1 MTDEL
6 SPRRRT
12 IMGLVIREY
21 IASGIPVGSRA
32 ILDRYELGVSP
43 ATIRNEMAALEELGF
58 QTHPHTSAGRVPT
71 EEGYRFFVEHLLG
84 DMTLP
89 SEERLLIRH
98 QFGQARA
105 EMDQWVKLA
114 AAVLAHTVRNV
125 ALATA
130 PKAIN
135 SRVKRVELIE
145 IRDGIVLL
153 VLVTMEGSVKQQMLN
168 LPLLQ
173 DDLHRVTNEL
183 NEQLSGRN
191 AAEIR
196 AQNPLLSPWAADVA
210 NILVP
215 IMDRLDS
222 RVSDIYREGLSH
234 ALAEP
239 EFAEGDMIRRV
250 VEIIEARP
258 LLESIVA
265 KTRESDGVQVI
276 IGGEGRWRELSNVS
290 LVLSR
295 YGVDDDTTGVLGV
308 LGPLRM
314 PYGRTISAVR
324 YVSTLMSELL
334 REFYG
339 QT

>member
-1 MTDEL
+1 MTEEL
-6 SPRRRT
+6 SARRRA

-32 ILDRYELGVSP
+32 VLDRYELGVSP
-43 ATIRNEMAALEELGF
+43 ATIRNEMAVLEELGF
-58 QTHPHTSAGRVPT
+58 LTHPHTSAGRMPT

-89 SEERLLIRH
+89 PDERLLIRH

-105 EMDQWVKLA
+105 EMDHWVKLA

-130 PKAIN
+130 PKAVN
-135 SRVKRVELIE
+135 SRFKRLELIE

-173 DDLHRVTNEL
+173 DELKRVANEL
-183 NEQLSGRN
+183 NEQLAGRSV
-191 AAEIR
+191 AEIK
-196 AQNPLLSPWAADVA
+196 AQSQVLSQWAADVA
-210 NILVP
+210 SLLVS
-215 IMDRLDS
+215 IMERLDS
-222 RVSDIYREGLSH
+222 QVSDIYREGLSH
-234 ALAEP
+234 ALTEP

-250 VEIIEARP
+250 IEIIEARP

-276 IGGEGRWRELSNVS
+276 IGGEGRWRELSQVS

-295 YGVDDDTTGVLGV
+295 YGVDEDTTGVLGV

-324 YVSTLMSELL
+324 YVANLMSELL

-339 QT
+339 

>member
-6 SPRRRT
+6 SARRRT

-21 IASGIPVGSRA
+21 IASGIPMGSRA
-32 ILDRYELGVSP
+32 ILERYELGVSP
-43 ATIRNEMAALEELGF
+43 ATIRSEMAALEELGF
-58 QTHPHTSAGRVPT
+58 LTHPHTSAGRVPT

-84 DMTLP
+84 DMILP

-105 EMDQWVKLA
+105 EMDHWVKLA
-114 AAVLAHTVRNV
+114 AAVLAHTVHNV

-135 SRVKRVELIE
+135 SRFKRLELIE

-173 DDLHRVTNEL
+173 EELHRVTNEL
-183 NEQLSGRN
+183 NEQLTGRTV
-191 AAEIR
+191 AEIK
-196 AQNPLLSPWAADVA
+196 AQSPILSSWAADVA
-210 NILVP
+210 NLMIP
-215 IMDRLDS
+215 IMERLDS

-234 ALAEP
+234 ALTEP

-276 IGGEGRWRELSNVS
+276 IGGEGRWRELSQVS

-324 YVSTLMSELL
+324 YVADLMSELL

-339 QT
+339 

>member
-1 MTDEL
+1 MDEL
-6 SPRRRT
+6 SARRRA
-12 IMGLVIREY
+12 ILGLVIREY
-21 IASGIPVGSRA
+21 IASGAAVSSRA

-43 ATIRNEMAALEELGF
+43 ATIRNEMAALEELSF
-58 QTHPHTSAGRVPT
+58 LTHPHTSAGRIPT
-71 EEGYRFFVEHLLG
+71 EEGYRYFVEHLLG
-84 DMTLP
+84 DVSLS

-105 EMDQWVKLA
+105 EMEQWVQLA
-114 AAVLAHTVRNV
+114 AAILSHTVHNV
-125 ALATA
+125 ALATP
-130 PKAIN
+130 PKSVK
-135 SRVKRVELIE
+135 SRFKRIELIE
-145 IRDGIVLL
+145 IRDGIALL
-153 VLVTMEGSVKQQMLN
+153 VLVTLEGNVKQQMLN
-168 LPLLQ
+168 LPLFQ
-173 DDLHRVTNEL
+173 DELHRISNEL
-183 NEQLSGRN
+183 NDRLAGLT
-191 AAEIR
+191 ALEIR
-196 AQNPLLSPWAADVA
+196 TQGTFITGWSADVA
-210 NILVP
+210 NLLIS
-215 IMDRLDS
+215 IMERLDS

-276 IGGEGRWRELSNVS
+276 IGGEGRWRELSNLS

-295 YGVDDDTTGVLGV
+295 YGVDEDTMGVLGV

-314 PYGRTISAVR
+314 PYGRTIGAVR
-324 YVSTLMSELL
+324 YVANLMSELL

-339 QT
+339 

>member
-6 SPRRRT
+6 SARRRT
-12 IMGLVIREY
+12 VMGLVIREY
-21 IASGIPVGSRA
+21 IASGVPVGSRA

-58 QTHPHTSAGRVPT
+58 LTHPYTSAGRVPT

-105 EMDQWVKLA
+105 ELDHWVKLA

-135 SRVKRVELIE
+135 SRFKRVELIE

-173 DDLHRVTNEL
+173 DELHRVTNEL
-183 NEQLSGRN
+183 NEQLTGHT

-210 NILVP
+210 NLLVP

-239 EFAEGDMIRRV
+239 EFAEGDMIRRM

-324 YVSTLMSELL
+324 YVATLMSELL

-339 QT
+339 

>member
-1 MTDEL
+1 MTEEL
-6 SPRRRT
+6 SARRRA

-32 ILDRYELGVSP
+32 VLDRYELGVSP

-58 QTHPHTSAGRVPT
+58 LTHPHTSAGRMPT

-89 SEERLLIRH
+89 PDERLLIRH

-105 EMDQWVKLA
+105 EMDHWVKLA

-130 PKAIN
+130 PKAVN
-135 SRVKRVELIE
+135 SRFKRLELIE

-173 DDLHRVTNEL
+173 DELKRVANEL
-183 NEQLSGRN
+183 NEQLAGRSV
-191 AAEIR
+191 AEIK
-196 AQNPLLSPWAADVA
+196 AQSQVLSQWAADVA
-210 NILVP
+210 SLLVS
-215 IMDRLDS
+215 IMERLDS
-222 RVSDIYREGLSH
+222 QVSDIYREGLSH
-234 ALAEP
+234 ALTEP

-250 VEIIEARP
+250 IEIIEARP

-276 IGGEGRWRELSNVS
+276 IGGEGRWRELSQVS

-295 YGVDDDTTGVLGV
+295 YGVDEDTTGVLGV

-324 YVSTLMSELL
+324 YVANLMSELL

-339 QT
+339 

>member
-58 QTHPHTSAGRVPT
+58 LTHPHTSAGRVPT

>member
-6 SPRRRT
+6 SARRRT
-12 IMGLVIREY
+12 VMGLVIREY
-21 IASGIPVGSRA
+21 IASGVPVGSRA

-58 QTHPHTSAGRVPT
+58 LTHPYTSAGRVPT

-105 EMDQWVKLA
+105 ELDHWVKLA

-135 SRVKRVELIE
+135 SRFKRVELIE

-173 DDLHRVTNEL
+173 DELHRVTNEL
-183 NEQLSGRN
+183 NEQLTGHT

-210 NILVP
+210 NLLVP

-324 YVSTLMSELL
+324 YVATLMSELL

-339 QT
+339 

>member
-1 MTDEL
+1 MTEEL
-6 SPRRRT
+6 SARRRA

-32 ILDRYELGVSP
+32 VLDRYELGVSP

-58 QTHPHTSAGRVPT
+58 LTHPHTSAGRMPT

-89 SEERLLIRH
+89 PDERLLIRH

-105 EMDQWVKLA
+105 EMDHWVKLA

-130 PKAIN
+130 PKAVN
-135 SRVKRVELIE
+135 SRFKRLELIE

-173 DDLHRVTNEL
+173 DELKRVANEL
-183 NEQLSGRN
+183 NEQLAGRSV
-191 AAEIR
+191 AEIKT
-196 AQNPLLSPWAADVA
+196 QSQVLSQWAADVA
-210 NILVP
+210 SLLVP
-215 IMDRLDS
+215 IMERLDS
-222 RVSDIYREGLSH
+222 QVSDIYREGLSH
-234 ALAEP
+234 ALTEP

-276 IGGEGRWRELSNVS
+276 IGGEGRWRELSQVS

-295 YGVDDDTTGVLGV
+295 YGVDEDTTGVLGV

-324 YVSTLMSELL
+324 YVANLMSELL

-339 QT
+339 